1 MLRGCGR
8 LKVQKT
14 EGRYQGLGDCVQSL
28 EDQIIVA
35 LRRISQ
41 AIETYSRFLWQEY
54 GLTAPQLGALREL
67 QKHREV
73 TPGRLSELMHIT
85 PQTVAG
91 ILSRLM
97 QRGLIVRE
105 RDERDRRSYMIRI
118 TDEGLRL
125 ADAAPSLLRDR
136 FRGELARLADWE
148 QSQMLATLQRIAGMM
163 SAPDVEE
170 EPFFYHEQLSG
181 YESEEPKAAA
191 DEESEPP
198 PPAA

>member
-1 MLRGCGR
+1 M
-8 LKVQKT
+8 
-14 EGRYQGLGDCVQSL
+14 QSL
-28 EDQIIVA
+28 EDQIIIA

-67 QKHREV
+67 QRHREV

-97 QRGLIVRE
+97 QRGLIARE

-148 QSQMLATLQRIAGMM
+148 QTQMLATLQRIAGMM
-163 SAPDVEE
+163 SAPDVNE
-170 EPFFYHEQLSG
+170 EPYFYHEPLAAE
-181 YESEEPKAAA
+181 ESAGPQAAD
-191 DEESEPP
+191 DEESGPS
-198 PPAA
+198 PAST